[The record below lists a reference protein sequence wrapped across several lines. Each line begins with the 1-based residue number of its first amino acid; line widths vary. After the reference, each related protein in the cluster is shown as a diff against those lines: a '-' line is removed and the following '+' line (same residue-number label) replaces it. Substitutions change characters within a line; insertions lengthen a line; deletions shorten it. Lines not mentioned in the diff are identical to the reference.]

1 MPALVDAVDI
11 DEALGRIDIDELLAH
26 VDIDALVSRIDMQAL
41 MERLDLNRLLEKVDL
56 DALTDRIG
64 LARLFGRLDLNALLD
79 TVDVD
84 RLLERVDVERIVQRV
99 DVDQVVQRVDVNKMV
114 ERVDVDEIVQ
124 RVDVTAL
131 VLRVDV
137 NEVVQAVD
145 VNALVQRVDVN
156 ALVQEVDLGAITGK
170 LVTGGTEGLLTS
182 FLDLVRR
189 QVVGLDVV
197 LLRVVDGLLRRQ
209 PGTLQAG
216 PDLLTPAGAGAA
228 SSGQVRGRYAGAG
241 ASSSGQVSGRYAG
254 PVSRLLAFT
263 LDIGLILALF
273 AVGTSALNY
282 LIRLLTGYQLERN
295 GTNGTWWTVA
305 LVLWALVYL
314 WIGPAV
320 AGRTIGM
327 ALVGLRVV
335 AADGSPLSQ
344 RQSLVRVLLL
354 PLSIALLGLGFV
366 MAVVSGR
373 RQALHDAAARTCVV
387 YDWGDRP
394 AEMPAPLTKW
404 LSRRGAID
412 VVPAPPA
419 QS

>member
-1 MPALVDAVDI
+1 VADVVMPALVDAVDI

-84 RLLERVDVERIVQRV
+84 RLL
-99 DVDQVVQRVDVNKMV
+99 